1 MRPTLI
7 RMLGIVIAAAA
18 PSVLAQPSAHAPR
31 SGQAAQKVMDPATG
45 KVLNEAIELLN
56 AKDFEG
62 AAQKLAE
69 LRADRLSPYERSKVE
84 QVRFNIAFGAGSVA
98 EAREHL
104 AAAVAAG
111 GLNAEEIAQAR
122 YQDAQLLLME
132 SHWGEGAAAL
142 EDWLRTADNPNSA
155 AYYLLAVA
163 YYQNGD
169 FDRALAPARQAVELT
184 DEPKEP
190 WMQLLL
196 ALRLQRQE
204 YADAARLLQ
213 QLIVQAP
220 GKRSYFMQLSS
231 VYGQM
236 HDYES
241 ALAIMQVAYDAG
253 LLNDD
258 PNIRR
263 LADLLLLN
271 HLPYRGAQVLE
282 AALDADTMT
291 PDAQLY
297 EKLATCWIAAGELD
311 RAVLPLRRAGE
322 LSSSGEPY
330 LRLGEVELQ
339 RQDWPAAESALRGA
353 VAKGGLR
360 DAGNAPFLL
369 GVALFNQGRLTEA
382 RASFVEAEHS
392 SQHREAARAYLRVI
406 ESRLEHTQ
414 L

>member
-1 MRPTLI
+1 MRPTNI
-7 RMLGIVIAAAA
+7 RVLGIVLMLATL
-18 PSVLAQPSAHAPR
+18 SVLAQPVAHAPP
-31 SGQAAQKVMDPATG
+31 ATMDAATG

-56 AKDFEG
+56 AQDFDG
-62 AAQKLAE
+62 ATKKLAA
-69 LRADRLSPYERSKVE
+69 LRVDRLSPYERSKME
-84 QVRFNIAFGAGSVA
+84 QIRFNIAFGAGRVA

-104 AAAVAAG
+104 AAAIAAG
-111 GLNAEEIAQAR
+111 GLNAQEVAQAQ
-122 YQDAQLLLME
+122 YQSAQLLLAE
-132 SHWGEGAAAL
+132 EHWREGAAAL
-142 EDWLRTADNPNSA
+142 EDWFKTAERPNAA

-169 FDRALAPARQAVELT
+169 FDRALEPARRSVELT
-184 DEPKEP
+184 DQPQES
-190 WMQLLL
+190 WMGLLV
-196 ALRLQRQE
+196 ALHLQRKE

-213 QLIVQAP
+213 RLIVQVP
-220 GKRSYFMQLSS
+220 GKRSYFTQLSS

-236 HDYES
+236 DDYES

-253 LLNDD
+253 LLSDD
-258 PNIRR
+258 PDIRR

-282 AALDADTMT
+282 AAIDADTVT

-297 EKLATCWIAAGELD
+297 EKLASCWIAAGELD

-339 RQDWPAAESALRGA
+339 REDWPAAEDALRGA
-353 VAKGGLR
+353 VARGGLR

-392 SQHREAARAYLRVI
+392 SQHREAAHAYLRVI